1 MGLLPKF
8 PGNPRQ
14 GWQFQVLVNG
24 FEAAVF
30 QKATIPEVEIE
41 IDEFSSGGSVRSEKF
56 AGRAKIGDC
65 TLEKG
70 MFADRMDRIAW
81 DWLTTAVNTKTG
93 NQGAPVNYKRDV
105 EIRHVNRVGV
115 PIQTWLLK
123 GAFCSKISWSDNEG
137 DTSEHMVETL
147 TLTVEDVEVL

>member
-14 GWQFQVLVNG
+14 GWQYIVLIDG
-24 FEAAVF
+24 FETAMF

-41 IDEFSSGGSVRSEKF
+41 IDKFDSAGSVRSEKF
-56 AGRAKIGDC
+56 AGRITIGDC

-70 MFADRMDRIAW
+70 MYADKADIAAW
-81 DWLTTAVNTKTG
+81 GWLTSAVNTKTG
-93 NQGAPVNYKRDV
+93 NQGAPATYKRDV
-105 EIRHVNRVGV
+105 EIRHVNRLGV
-115 PIQTWLLK
+115 PTQTWQLK

-137 DTSEHMVETL
+137 ESSEHIVETL

>member
-30 QKATIPEVEIE
+30 QKATIQEVEVE
-41 IDEFSSGGSVRSEKF
+41 IDEFNPAGSVRSEKF
-56 AGRAKIGDC
+56 AGRVKIGDC

-70 MFADRMDRIAW
+70 MFADSMDRVAW

-93 NQGAPVNYKRDV
+93 DQGAPINYKKDI

-123 GAFCSKISWSDNEG
+123 GAFCSKISWSDNVG

-147 TLTVEDVEVL
+147 TLTVEDMEVR

>member
-1 MGLLPKF
+1 MGLLPSF

-14 GWQFQVLVNG
+14 GWQFQVRVSG
-24 FEAAVF
+24 FDAAVF
-30 QKATIPEVEIE
+30 QKATIPEPEIE
-41 IDEFSSGGSVRSEKF
+41 IDEFNPAGSVKPEKY
-56 AGRAKIGDC
+56 AGRIKFGDC

-70 MFADRMDRIAW
+70 MFSTVSDRAAW
-81 DWLTTAVNTKTG
+81 NWLTSAVNTLTG
-93 NQGAPVNYKRDV
+93 NQGAPASYKRDV
-105 EIRHVNRVGV
+105 EIVHVNRVGV

-137 DTSEHMVETL
+137 GSSEHIVETL

>member
-70 MFADRMDRIAW
+70 MFADSSDLNAW
-81 DWLTTAVNTKTG
+81 NWLTSAVNTLTG
-93 NQGAPVNYKRDV
+93 NQGDPASYKRDV

-123 GAFCSKISWSDNEG
+123 GAFCSKISWSDGEG
-137 DTSEHMVETL
+137 DSSEHMVETL